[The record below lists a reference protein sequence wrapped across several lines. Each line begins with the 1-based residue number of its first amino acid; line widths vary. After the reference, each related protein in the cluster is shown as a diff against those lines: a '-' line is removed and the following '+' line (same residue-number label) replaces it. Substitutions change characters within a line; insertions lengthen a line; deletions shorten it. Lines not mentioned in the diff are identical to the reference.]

1 MFAIGPTGAGNAP
14 EVRPDPRGS
23 GFPGQW
29 PDPSCTVRI
38 FHNILHC
45 MVSKKITRPPKTRSD
60 SEALQGSRERLR
72 TQMFKGVAE
81 LALLSVVQ
89 QTPEYGLRI
98 LEVLRDE
105 AGLEIAEGTLYPL
118 LYRLEKRGSIQSEW
132 HVLEDASHPR
142 KYYAITSQGKAEL
155 KAHLDDWQAMTVA
168 FNRFLNRG
176 KK

>member
-1 MFAIGPTGAGNAP
+1 MAP
-14 EVRPDPRGS
+14 RSPPPPGS
-23 GFPGQW
+23 LSFQRQNFLLR
-29 PDPSCTVRI
+29 SHA

-45 MVSKKITRPPKTRSD
+45 MVSKKAASLPKKRSD

-89 QTPEYGLRI
+89 QTSEYGLRI